1 MATLS
6 CRRRGSALCCPHAS
20 KKRIAHRLLTIA
32 PPQIKVSLKD
42 SQLSLERP
50 PNPLKGAYIP
60 ANRWMAK
67 PPLGGWGVSQGTVG
81 GLSGRVF
88 GGTFWLSFLSSFFLK
103 NHLCAWRTA
112 GKIARGC
119 EYANFRHIRKRL
131 AANGFR
137 FPYNRRS
144 FFFSVARPERPRQRA
159 SFAIPRRPFRV
170 PTELV

>member
-6 CRRRGSALCCPHAS
+6 CPVGAVLYACPHVS

-42 SQLSLERP
+42 PSPPPERP

-67 PPLGGWGVSQGTVG
+67 PPLGGWGVSQGA
-81 GLSGRVF
+81 VF
-88 GGTFWLSFLSSFFLK
+88 GGSFWLSFLSSFFLK

-131 AANGFR
+131 TANGFR

-144 FFFSVARPERPRQRA
+144 FFFYVARPERPRQRA

-170 PTELV
+170 PTEPV

>member
-1 MATLS
+1 MPARTED
-6 CRRRGSALCCPHAS
+6 
-20 KKRIAHRLLTIA
+20 
-32 PPQIKVSLKD
+32 PP
-42 SQLSLERP
+42 ERP

-67 PPLGGWGVSQGTVG
+67 PPLGGWGSLKGQLGVFQGTVG
-81 GLSGRVF
+81 GLSRGGFWRLFF
-88 GGTFWLSFLSSFFLK
+88 GLSFLSSFFLK

-119 EYANFRHIRKRL
+119 EYANFRHICKRL
-131 AANGFR
+131 TVNEFR
-137 FPYNRRS
+137 FPYNHRS

-170 PTELV
+170 PTEPV

>member
-1 MATLS
+1 MPARTED
-6 CRRRGSALCCPHAS
+6 
-20 KKRIAHRLLTIA
+20 
-32 PPQIKVSLKD
+32 PP
-42 SQLSLERP
+42 ERP

-81 GLSGRVF
+81 GLSGDSWGSFKGRFLEALF
-88 GGTFWLSFLSSFFLK
+88 GLSFLSSFFLK

-170 PTELV
+170 PTEPV

>member
-1 MATLS
+1 MLPARFEETYRS
-6 CRRRGSALCCPHAS
+6 QAADNRPSAD
-20 KKRIAHRLLTIA
+20 K
-32 PPQIKVSLKD
+32 SLP
-42 SQLSLERP
+42 ERP

-67 PPLGGWGVSQGTVG
+67 PPLGGWGVSQGA
-81 GLSGRVF
+81 VF
-88 GGTFWLSFLSSFFLK
+88 GVSFWLSFLSSFFLK

-131 AANGFR
+131 TVNDFR
-137 FPYNRRS
+137 FPYNHRS